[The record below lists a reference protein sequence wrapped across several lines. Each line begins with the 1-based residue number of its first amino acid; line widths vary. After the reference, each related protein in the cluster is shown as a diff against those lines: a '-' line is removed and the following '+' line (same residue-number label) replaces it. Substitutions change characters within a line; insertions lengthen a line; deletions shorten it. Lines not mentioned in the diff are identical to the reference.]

1 MVIVMTEYIL
11 KAFKIRNGVYDND
24 DCKILK
30 SAFNLKSILGTAANF
45 AVKNPTYMLVVYDAY
60 QNKRVATIGPL
71 E

>member
-30 SAFNLKSILGTAANF
+30 STFNLKSILSTAADF
-45 AVKNPTYMLVVYDAY
+45 AIKNPTYMLVVYDIY